1 MTADNSRL
9 GGLHTTLQ
17 SPSRQSLTSFE
28 DSDMKRFSPAV
39 GLVLSLAVAT
49 PAALAESG
57 GRIPMR
63 DFFRHPD
70 RAYFRISGDGR
81 TLSFM
86 QPWERRMN
94 IYVQPVGSSAAPV
107 RVTSEK
113 DRDIPDYFWKGA
125 DRIVYTKDF
134 GGDENDHIVVVDRH
148 GGEPKDVT
156 PFPGVKAQIID
167 PLVEFPD
174 RMLVGLNKR
183 VKEVFDVYELD
194 LASGKLT
201 EIAQNPGNIT
211 AWGADHAGQLR
222 FAIETDG
229 VDQTYLYRA
238 NPKAPFAPVLKT
250 TFRDQFAPQFFT
262 ADNRKLYVASNL
274 GRDKVAIVLV
284 DPASAKEERLVY
296 ARDDVDVTG
305 VVWSKARKRPAYAIY
320 QTWKNE
326 RHYLDPDAEQLFTG
340 LEKKLTGYE
349 VTVQSTTD
357 DESGLIVAATSDRT
371 QGTRYLYDRRH
382 DRLTK
387 LGDVAPWLPESRMAA
402 MKPIHYPARDGLT
415 INGYLTLPNGI
426 APKDLPVIV
435 NPHGGPWYRDGWGFN
450 PEVQFLA
457 SRGYAVLQMNY
468 RGSTGY
474 GRKFWEA
481 SFRQWGL
488 AMQDDVTDGVEWLVK
503 EGIAD
508 PKRVCIYGGSYGGYA
523 TLEGLVK
530 TPDLYACGVDY
541 VGVSNLFTFM
551 NTIPPYWKPFLGM
564 MHEMVG
570 DPEKDKER
578 LAAASPALHADRI
591 KAPLLIAQGARDPR
605 VNKDESD
612 QMVAALK
619 ARGIDVPYIVK
630 DNEGHG
636 FSNEENQFAF
646 YDAMEAFLAKYL
658 GKSNQ

>member
-1 MTADNSRL
+1 MNRL
-9 GGLHTTLQ
+9 LPFAGIIF
-17 SPSRQSLTSFE
+17 SLGVS
-28 DSDMKRFSPAV
+28 
-39 GLVLSLAVAT
+39 T
-49 PAALAESG
+49 PALSAADG
-57 GRIPMR
+57 AIPMR
-63 DFFRHPD
+63 DFFRHPE
-70 RAYFRISGDGR
+70 RAYYRISGDGR

-94 IYVQPVGSSAAPV
+94 IFVQPLGSNAEPV
-107 RVTSEK
+107 RVTAEK
-113 DRDIPDYFWKGA
+113 DRDIPNYFWKGA

-134 GGDENDHIVVVDRH
+134 GGDENDHIVVVDRR

-156 PFPGVKAQIID
+156 PFDGVKAQIID

-174 RMLVGLNKR
+174 RMLIGLNKR
-183 VKEVFDVYELD
+183 VKEVFDAYELD

-201 EIAQNPGNIT
+201 LVAENPGNIT
-211 AWGADHAGQLR
+211 AWGADHAGRLR
-222 FAIETDG
+222 YAIETDG
-229 VDQTYLYRA
+229 VNQTYLYRA
-238 NPKAPFAPVLKT
+238 DGNGAFKPVLTT
-250 TFRDQFAPQFFT
+250 TFRDQFQPQIFT

-284 DPASAKEERLVY
+284 DPATAKEESVVY
-296 ARDDVDVTG
+296 AREDVDIAD
-305 VVWSKARKRPAYAIY
+305 VVWSKASKRVAYADY

-326 RHYLDPDAEQLFTG
+326 RHYLDEDAQKLFAS
-340 LEKKLTGYE
+340 LESKLAGYE
-349 VTVQSTTD
+349 VLIQSTTD
-357 DESGLIVAATSDRT
+357 DEQGMIVAATNDRT
-371 QGTRYLYDRRH
+371 QGTRYFYDRKS

-387 LGDVAPWLPESRMAA
+387 LGDVAPWLPEAKMAA
-402 MKPIHYPARDGLT
+402 MKPIEYKTRDGLT
-415 INGYLTLPNGI
+415 VHGYLTLPNGVE
-426 APKDLPVIV
+426 AKKLPVVV
-435 NPHGGPWYRDGWGFN
+435 NPHGGPWFRDGWGFN

-474 GRKFWEA
+474 GRKFWES
-481 SFRQWGL
+481 SFKQWGY
-488 AMQDDVTDGVEWLVK
+488 AMQDDITDGVQWLVK

-508 PKRVCIYGGSYGGYA
+508 PSRVCIYGGSYGGYA
-523 TLEGLVK
+523 TLEALVK

-551 NTIPPYWKPFLGM
+551 KTIPPYWKPFLAM

-578 LAAASPALHADRI
+578 LAAASPALNADRI

-619 ARGIDVPYIVK
+619 KRGIDVPYIVK

-636 FSNEENQFAF
+636 FQNEENQFAF
-646 YDAMEAFLAKYL
+646 YEAMETFLAKYL
-658 GKSNQ
+658 RKPAT

>member
-1 MTADNSRL
+1 
-9 GGLHTTLQ
+9 
-17 SPSRQSLTSFE
+17 
-28 DSDMKRFSPAV
+28 MKRFFPFAS
-39 GLVLSLAVAT
+39 LILSLGITA
-49 PAALAESG
+49 PAPAQPSG
-57 GRIPMR
+57 MIPMR

-70 RAYFRISGDGR
+70 RAYFRISGDGK

-94 IYVQPVGSSAAPV
+94 IYVQPVGSNAEPV
-107 RVTSEK
+107 RITAEK

-125 DRIVYTKDF
+125 DRVVYTKDF
-134 GGDENDHIVVVDRH
+134 GGDENDHVVVVDRH

-156 PFPGVKAQIID
+156 PYPGVKAQIID
-167 PLVEFPD
+167 PLIEFPD
-174 RMLVGLNKR
+174 RMLIGLNKR

-194 LASGKLT
+194 LSSGQLT

-211 AWGADHAGQLR
+211 TWGADHAGKLR
-222 FAIETDG
+222 YAIETDG
-229 VDQTYLYRA
+229 VEQTYLYRA
-238 NPKAPFAPVLKT
+238 DDSGPFKPVLKT
-250 TFRDQFAPQFFT
+250 TFRDQFVPQVFT

-284 DPASAKEERLVY
+284 DPATAKEEEMIY
-296 ARDDVDVTG
+296 ARDDVDVAG
-305 VVWSKARKRPAYAIY
+305 VVWSKARKRLAYANY

-326 RHYLDPDAEQLFTG
+326 RYYLDPDAKELFER
-340 LEKKLTGYE
+340 LEAKVPGYE
-349 VTVQSTTD
+349 VIVQSTTD
-357 DESGLIVAATSDRT
+357 DESGLIVAATNDRT
-371 QGTRYLYDRRH
+371 QGTRYLYDRKH

-387 LGDVAPWLPESRMAA
+387 LGDVAPWLPEAKMAA
-402 MKPIHYPARDGLT
+402 VKPIEYKSRDGLT
-415 INGYLTLPNGI
+415 IHGYLTVPHG
-426 APKDLPVIV
+426 ATPKKLPVIV
-435 NPHGGPWYRDGWGFN
+435 NPHGGPWFRDGWGFN

-457 SRGYAVLQMNY
+457 SRGYAVLQVNY

-481 SFRQWGL
+481 SFKEWGFK
-488 AMQDDVTDGVEWLVK
+488 MQDDITDGVQWLIR

-508 PKRVCIYGGSYGGYA
+508 PKRICIYGGSYGGYA

-551 NTIPPYWKPFLGM
+551 KTIPPYWKPFLGM

-578 LAAASPALHADRI
+578 MRAASPALNADRI
-591 KAPLLIAQGARDPR
+591 KVPLLIAQGANDPR

-612 QMVAALK
+612 QMVKALK

-636 FSNEENQFAF
+636 FHNEENQFAF
-646 YDAMEAFLAKYL
+646 YEAMETFLDKYI
-658 GKSNQ
+658 GSKSVN

>member
-1 MTADNSRL
+1 MDKLLSAAGFVVSL
-9 GGLHTTLQ
+9 GI
-17 SPSRQSLTSFE
+17 
-28 DSDMKRFSPAV
+28 
-39 GLVLSLAVAT
+39 AT
-49 PAALAESG
+49 PVAFGQPGDA
-57 GRIPMR
+57 IPMR

-94 IYVQPVGSSAAPV
+94 IYVQPVGSTAAPV
-107 RVTSEK
+107 RITAEK

-134 GGDENDHIVVVDRH
+134 GGDENDHLVVVDKR

-156 PFPGVKAQIID
+156 PFPGVKAEIVD

-174 RMLVGLNKR
+174 RILVGLNKR
-183 VKEVFDVYELD
+183 VKEVFDVYELH
-194 LASGKLT
+194 LASGTLT
-201 EIAQNPGNIT
+201 QVAENPGNVT
-211 AWGADHAGQLR
+211 AWGADHAGHLR
-222 FAIETDG
+222 YAIATDG
-229 VDQTYLYRA
+229 VSQTYLYRDGA
-238 NPKAPFAPVLKT
+238 KGAFKPVLTT
-250 TFRDQFAPQFFT
+250 TFRDQFAPQFFS
-262 ADNRKLYVASNL
+262 ADNRTLYVASNL
-274 GRDKVAIVLV
+274 GRDKAAIVLV
-284 DPASAKEERLVY
+284 DPATANEEHVVY
-296 ARDDVDVTG
+296 ARDDVDVAG
-305 VVWSKARKRPAYAIY
+305 LVWSRARKRAAYVNY

-326 RHYLDPDAEQLFTG
+326 RHYLDPDARELFAR
-340 LEKKLTGYE
+340 LEEKLPGYE
-349 VTVQSTTD
+349 VIVQSTTD
-357 DESGLIVAATSDRT
+357 DESALIVAATSDRT
-371 QGTRYLYDRRH
+371 QGARYLYERKR

-387 LGDVAPWLPESRMAA
+387 LGDVTPWLPEAKMAA
-402 MKPIHYPARDGLT
+402 MKPISYRTRDGLVV
-415 INGYLTLPNGI
+415 NGYLTVPNGV

-435 NPHGGPWYRDGWGFN
+435 NPHGGPWARNGWGFN
-450 PEVQFLA
+450 AEVQFLA
-457 SRGYAVLQMNY
+457 NRGYAVLQVNY

-474 GRKFWEA
+474 GRRFWEA
-481 SFRQWGL
+481 SFKEWGF
-488 AMQDDVTDGVEWLVK
+488 AMQDDITDGVEWLVK

-551 NTIPPYWKPFLGM
+551 KTIPPYWKPFLGM

-570 DPEKDKER
+570 DPEKDRER
-578 LAAASPALHADRI
+578 MAAASPALHADRI
-591 KAPLLIAQGARDPR
+591 KAPLLVVQGARDPR

-636 FSNEENQFAF
+636 FHNEENQFAF
-646 YDAMEAFLAKYL
+646 YEAMEQFLARYL
-658 GKSNQ
+658 RTPVN

>member
-1 MTADNSRL
+1 MNRL
-9 GGLHTTLQ
+9 LPFAG
-17 SPSRQSLTSFE
+17 F
-28 DSDMKRFSPAV
+28 
-39 GLVLSLAVAT
+39 VLSLGVAT
-49 PAALAESG
+49 PASSADA
-57 GRIPMR
+57 IPMR

-70 RAYFRISGDGR
+70 RAYYRISGDGK

-94 IYVQPVGSSAAPV
+94 IYVQPLGSGAEPV

-134 GGDENDHIVVVDRH
+134 GGDENDHVVVVDRR
-148 GGEPKDVT
+148 GGEPRDVT
-156 PFPGVKAQIID
+156 PFEGVKAQIID

-174 RMLVGLNKR
+174 RMLIGLNKR

-201 EIAQNPGNIT
+201 QVAQNPGNIT

-222 FAIETDG
+222 YAIATDG
-229 VDQTYLYRA
+229 VNQTYLYRDDV
-238 NPKAPFAPVLKT
+238 KAPFKAVLTT
-250 TFRDQFAPQFFT
+250 TFRDNFAPQFFT
-262 ADNRKLYVASNL
+262 ADNRKLYVASNI

-284 DPASAKEERLVY
+284 DPATAKEEKVVY
-296 ARDDVDVTG
+296 ARDDVDVDG
-305 VVWSKARKRPAYAIY
+305 VVWSKARKRPAYVSY
-320 QTWKNE
+320 QTWKSA
-326 RHYLDPDAEQLFTG
+326 RHYLDDDARRLFKR
-340 LEKKLTGYE
+340 LEEKLAGYE

-357 DESGLIVAATSDRT
+357 DESGLIVAATNDRT
-371 QGTRYLYDRRH
+371 QGTRYFYDRKA

-387 LGDVAPWLPESRMAA
+387 LGDVAPWLPEAKMAA
-402 MKPIHYPARDGLT
+402 VKPIEYKTRDGLT
-415 INGYLTLPNGI
+415 VHGYLTVPNGVT
-426 APKDLPVIV
+426 PKKLPVIV
-435 NPHGGPWYRDGWGFN
+435 NPHGGPWARDSWGFN

-457 SRGYAVLQMNY
+457 SRGYAVLQVNY

-474 GRKFWEA
+474 GRKFWES
-481 SFRQWGL
+481 SFKQWGF
-488 AMQDDVTDGVEWLVK
+488 AMQDDVTDGVEWMIK
-503 EGIAD
+503 EGTAD
-508 PKRVCIYGGSYGGYA
+508 PARICIYGGSYGGYA

-551 NTIPPYWKPFLGM
+551 KTIPPYWKPFLAM

-570 DPEKDKER
+570 DPDKDKER
-578 LAAASPALHADRI
+578 LAAASPALNADRI
-591 KAPLLIAQGARDPR
+591 KAPLLIAQGANDPR

-619 ARGIDVPYIVK
+619 KRGIDVPYIVK

-636 FSNEENQFAF
+636 FHNEENQFAF
-646 YDAMEAFLAKYL
+646 YEAMEKFLDKYI
-658 GKSNQ
+658 GKRAN